1 MLISTFSTLDSTK
14 MKVSLVAKGSQTIG
28 DICISYGQT
37 NNIYMT
43 WDEVLY
49 LIQKL
54 DDVLTIKEGL
64 EQLFPIEGEA

>member
-1 MLISTFSTLDSTK
+1 MLISTFNNIQTDKIS
-14 MKVSLVAKGSQTIG
+14 VYLVKQSSSVG
-28 DICISYGQT
+28 DVAIAYGGV

-54 DDVLTIKEGL
+54 DDLLATKDGL